1 MSMSINSIKQGIVID
16 HIKAGQGI
24 KIYKYL
30 GLDDADFTVALIKNA
45 QSSKQKRKDIIKIEN
60 AMDLDFTVLGLI
72 DPNLTIN
79 IIENEKIKE
88 KIKLSIPEKVIDII
102 KCKNP
107 RCVTSVEK
115 NIPHIFL
122 LIDKQT
128 GEYKC
133 NYCDEVYTFSE
144 VE

>member
-24 KIYKYL
+24 KIYNYL
-30 GLDDADFTVALIKNA
+30 GLDDAEFTVALIKNA

-60 AMDLDFTVLGLI
+60 AIDLDFTVLGLI
-72 DPNLTIN
+72 DPDLTIN
-79 IIENEKIKE
+79 IIEDEKIKK
-88 KIKLSIPEKVIDII
+88 KIKLNIPEKVVDII

-122 LIDKQT
+122 LLDKET
-128 GEYKC
+128 GEYRC
-133 NYCDEVYTFSE
+133 SYCDEVYTFSE